1 MISVRRVPKASN
13 LRQETNKNRTLS
25 NSSLSARFSTLLM
38 KRWKNSPNLKTNKPR
53 MTSSD
58 KPRRK
63 FWATSNSLLSLSSAK
78 FSKSRSLNTVFLS
91 SSNPSLTTSMPTART
106 SKLKTAFSI
115 SPMKL
120 SSSLLKISEKNTI
133 LWTKRKKIQ
142 SLKETMRTSRILS
155 NPFSP
160 SLALLLLKN
169 SRSLK
174 PLQRMIISISWNL
187 LIGPTWKA
195 ISQGWALC
203 SRILSKEGRI
213 IGKSILVLLM
223 VPKSWRIFRMMM
235 TKCLE
240 SKIIRSTRKNRTSRN

>member
-1 MISVRRVPKASN
+1 
-13 LRQETNKNRTLS
+13 
-25 NSSLSARFSTLLM
+25 
-38 KRWKNSPNLKTNKPR
+38 
-53 MTSSD
+53 
-58 KPRRK
+58 
-63 FWATSNSLLSLSSAK
+63 
-78 FSKSRSLNTVFLS
+78 
-91 SSNPSLTTSMPTART
+91 
-106 SKLKTAFSI
+106 
-115 SPMKL
+115 MKL

-240 SKIIRSTRKNRTSRN
+240 SKIIRSTRKNRTSRNWIRKSRNCSKAGRVTRNLSKKRSEISLETIRPTNSICPSWSRLLMRRRTSSKKELNCSMSLSKEKSSMLKTSEKPGSTASR